1 MCQPR
6 SLQIKNTERDR
17 ETEKIVMRTFLA
29 HTTVLNEAK
38 KRKKE
43 KKREPALSVGACLT
57 QVGL

>member
-6 SLQIKNTERDR
+6 SLQIKNTERDA
-17 ETEKIVMRTFLA
+17 ETEKIVIRTFLA
-29 HTTVLNEAK
+29 HGTVLNEAE
-38 KRKKE
+38 KRKE